1 MEREIPS
8 YRRWTIVAAGV
19 VIMFVLGTVYAWS
32 VFKNPLMAR
41 HHWPAGQV
49 TAAFELAILFLGI
62 SAACGGRLVDRAG
75 ARRVAMVAAALFGL
89 GTALAGVADALASR
103 WILWLGYG
111 VVGGIGNGLGYIIPI
126 AVLVRWFPE
135 KKGLVTGL
143 AVMGFGLGAAVMG
156 KTAPALIVSLGIAKT
171 FYLCGA
177 LFFVVLIAAASRLSN
192 PPADWAPPLPAGPR
206 RAPAEAAVTT
216 DFAGASRMPQ
226 FYALWLI
233 LFINIAAGIALIS
246 NLSPL
251 AQSQVGLGAAQAGTL
266 VFVCSLFN
274 GLGRLF
280 WATVSDRIGRR
291 EAFLLILGTQVPL
304 FFILPRVGNAALFCA
319 IASYIFMCYG
329 GGFAVMPSFAAET
342 FGARNIG
349 QIYGKILLAWGV
361 AGIVGPL
368 NMEYSGSFTRA
379 LALSGGALAAGLA
392 LVVCYRKPRPRQA
405 APLRTEAP
413 GRMSGLVK
421 I

>member
-1 MEREIPS
+1 METERSVPP
-8 YRRWTIVAAGV
+8 YRRWTVAAAGV

-32 VFKNPLMAR
+32 VFKKPLMER

-49 TAAFELAILFLGI
+49 TAAFELAILFLGL
-62 SAACGGRLVDRAG
+62 SAACGGRCVDRAG
-75 ARRVAMVAAALFGL
+75 ARRVAMIAAALFGL
-89 GTALAGVADALASR
+89 GTALAGVADALGSR

-111 VVGGIGNGLGYIIPI
+111 VIGGIGNGLGYIIPI

-135 KKGLVTGL
+135 KKGVVTGM
-143 AVMGFGLGAAVMG
+143 AIMGFGLGAAVMG
-156 KTAPALIVSLGIAKT
+156 KAAPALIVTLGIAKT

-177 LFFVVLIAAASRLSN
+177 IFFVVLLAAASRLSN
-192 PPADWAPPLPAGPR
+192 PPADWVAPVPTGTR
-206 RAPAEAAVTT
+206 RAPAEASLTT
-216 DFAGASRMPQ
+216 DFAGAARMPQ

-251 AQSQVGLGAAQAGTL
+251 AQSQVRLNAAQAGTL

-280 WATVSDRIGRR
+280 WAAVSDRIGRR
-291 EAFLLILGTQVPL
+291 TAFLWILGTQVPL
-304 FFILPRVGNAALFCA
+304 FFILPRIGNAALFCA

-342 FGARNIG
+342 FGAKNIG
-349 QIYGKILLAWGV
+349 QIYGKILLAWGL

-368 NMEYSGSFTRA
+368 NMEYSGSFARA
-379 LALSGGALAAGLA
+379 AAISGGALAVGLV
-392 LVVCYRKPRPRQA
+392 LVAVYRKPRVAEGA
-405 APLRTEAP
+405 ATQEVRV
-413 GRMSGLVK
+413 GKLVK